1 MRIWIT
7 GASGGIGAAIARRF
21 ARPGAR
27 LYLSGHNGRD
37 RLTALAASCRA
48 SGAEVEADCLDLM
61 RPEAVACQY
70 LRLREQYKGLDVLIN
85 TAGIALQKLV
95 TETTDADWEQL
106 IGTDLSAVFFTCRAV
121 LPDMIR
127 QKSGCII
134 NVSSMWGLHGASCEA
149 AYSAAKAGVIG
160 LSQALAR
167 EVGPSGIRV
176 NVLAPGMINTPMN
189 AAFTPAELAAIQN
202 ETPLERLGQ
211 PEDVAEACAFLASP
225 AATFITGA
233 VLPVDGGFM
242 A

>member
-7 GASGGIGAAIARRF
+7 GASGGIGAAIARRL
-21 ARPGAR
+21 AEPGAS
-27 LYLSGHNGRD
+27 LYLSGQNGQD
-37 RLTALAASCRA
+37 RLQAIAASCRA
-48 SGAEVEADCLDLM
+48 RGAAVETGLGDLRQSGT
-61 RPEAVACQY
+61 VACQY
-70 LRLREQYKGLDVLIN
+70 LRLRERYKGLDVLIN
-85 TAGIALQKLV
+85 TAGIALQKLL
-95 TETTDADWEQL
+95 TETTDADWEQML
-106 IGTDLSAVFFTCRAV
+106 GTDLSAVFYTCRAV

-127 QKSGCII
+127 QKNGCII
-134 NVSSMWGLHGASCEA
+134 NVSSMWGMHGASCEA

-176 NVLAPGMINTPMN
+176 NVLAPGMIRTPMN
-189 AAFTPAELAAIQN
+189 ASFTPAELAAIQS

-211 PEDVAEACAFLASP
+211 PEDVAEACAFLSSE
-225 AATFITGA
+225 AAAFITGA